1 MLKIKHLHT
10 NAFSAFGLIEEVPE
24 IKLQVIIDELLG
36 SPSSMSFINVCEQ
49 KGEFDIRSGVN
60 FNRGG
65 LYATHPLQT
74 KDS

>member
-1 MLKIKHLHT
+1 MI
-10 NAFSAFGLIEEVPE
+10 F
-24 IKLQVIIDELLG
+24 DELLV

-60 FNRGG
+60 FNLGG
-65 LYATHPLQT
+65 LYVTHPLQS